1 MENVPNVK
9 YFKEVVTSDKKVC
22 LLSSYGCF
30 TCTETVI

>member
-9 YFKEVVTSDKKVC
+9 YLKELVTSDKKVC
-22 LLSSYGCF
+22 LFFSYGCF